1 MLKNYLIVA
10 SRIIFRSKIF
20 SLINIMGLAVGMA
33 CSILIFLWI
42 KDELNYDNFH
52 EKAKNIHHVYLR
64 VYDKTRASI
73 PQPTT
78 SHELANP
85 LKNKFTEILNTARM
99 GNLGEMVV
107 KYENKLFIEPE
118 GMAVDPS
125 SFEIFTFPFVK
136 GNPNSALES
145 PYSIVLT
152 EAMANKYFGNTDP
165 VGKSI
170 RLNNKWDFTI
180 TGIVDNVPS
189 NSYIKFD
196 FLVPFN
202 FLRELGHNI
211 TEYGNLFN
219 NCAYYTYVLLQKNV
233 NYKEVSDSITSRFNF
248 TSDEI
253 SGDIF
258 LVPLIKTHRFG
269 TFGGDL
275 ILYVF
280 SVLGVLIL
288 LIACFN
294 FVNLSTA
301 RSVIRSKEVAVRK
314 IFGAK
319 KRQLRFQFLGETLIY
334 VFIALSFAI
343 ILVNLILPSI
353 NLVIG
358 KELVLNYL
366 NTEIVLI
373 FIGIIFFSA
382 IFAGVYP
389 AIVLSSFNPLKILTG
404 LMVSGTG
411 KSDLRKILVTTQFA
425 FAILFLVCIL
435 LISKQFNY
443 MDKTDLG
450 FKKEHVIYIRLDQS
464 IQSKS
469 EIIETELNKL
479 PGIKHLTTSSHLP
492 MLVSGGYYQVWGSP
506 NDETSY
512 ICETRIGYDYV
523 KTLNLEMANG
533 RFFSRDFPSDL
544 GQNVVVNE
552 TAIRQKVMESPIG
565 EQLFYQGDYY
575 TIIGVMKDFH
585 HVPLIMDIT
594 PLIFRLQT
602 QGNDYLLIKLNS
614 NKRNPEL
621 ISYTLNQIEKIWE
634 KVIPEFPFQYEF
646 LENFRFEQ
654 EKIMVAAKRLIEYFT
669 FLAIFISCLGLLG
682 LSTYMAEQR
691 TKEIGIRKSLGASV
705 SAVIYLFSRGYIKLL
720 LIANLISLP
729 IAYFIMRKF
738 LQVFAY
744 KINLNL
750 VIFAFIGFLVCVLA
764 ILTIGYQAYRSAIQN
779 PAETLRYE

>member
-1 MLKNYLIVA
+1 MLKNYLLIA
-10 SRIIFRSKIF
+10 FRIIFRSKIF
-20 SLINIMGLAVGMA
+20 SLINIMGLTVGMA

-42 KDELNYDNFH
+42 KDELNYDKFH
-52 EKAKNIHHVYLR
+52 EKANDIYQVYLR
-64 VYDKTRASI
+64 VYEKTRVSI

-99 GNLGEMVV
+99 GKLGEMVV

-125 SFEIFTFPFVK
+125 SFKIFTFPFVK
-136 GNPNSALES
+136 GDPNSALEN

-180 TGIVDNVPS
+180 TGIVDNIPS

-196 FLVPFN
+196 FLVPFS

-219 NCAYYTYVLLQKNV
+219 NCVYFTYVLLQKHV
-233 NYKEVSDSITSRFNF
+233 DYKEVSDSITSRFNF
-248 TSDEI
+248 ANDEI

-258 LVPLIKTHRFG
+258 LVPLTQTHRFG

-280 SVLGVLIL
+280 SVLCVLIL
-288 LIACFN
+288 LIGCIN

-319 KRQLRFQFLGETLIY
+319 RRQLRFQFLGETLIY
-334 VFIALSFAI
+334 VFIALNFAI
-343 ILVNLILPSI
+343 ILVNLFLPSI

-366 NTEIVLI
+366 NPEIILI
-373 FIGIIFFSA
+373 FIGIILFSG
-382 IFAGVYP
+382 IVAGVYP
-389 AIVLSSFNPLKILTG
+389 AIVLSSFNPVKLLTG

-411 KSDLRKILVTTQFA
+411 KSGLRKILVTTQFA
-425 FAILFLVCIL
+425 FAILFLVCIT

-443 MDKTDLG
+443 MDKADPG
-450 FKKEHVIYIRLDQS
+450 FKKEHVIYIRLDKS

-469 EIIETELNKL
+469 EIIEAELNKL
-479 PGIKHLTTSSHLP
+479 PGIEHITTSYHLP
-492 MLVSGGYYQVWGSP
+492 MLVAGGYYQVWGSP
-506 NDETSY
+506 NDEISY

-523 KTLNLEMANG
+523 KTLTLEMANG

-552 TAIRQKVMESPIG
+552 TAIRQKGMESPIG

-585 HVPLIMDIT
+585 HVPLIMNIT

-602 QGNDYLLIKLNS
+602 QGNDYLLIKLSS
-614 NKRNPEL
+614 NKENSVL

-634 KVIPEFPFQYEF
+634 KLLPEFPFQYEF
-646 LENFRFEQ
+646 LEDFRFEQ
-654 EKIMVAAKRLIEYFT
+654 EKIIVAAKKLIEYFT
-669 FLAIFISCLGLLG
+669 FLTIFISCLGLLG

-705 SAVIYLFSRGYIKLL
+705 SAVIFLFSRGYIKLL
-720 LIANLISLP
+720 IIANLISLP

-750 VIFAFIGFLVCVLA
+750 VIFVFIGFLVCILA
-764 ILTIGYQAYRSAIQN
+764 ILTVGYQAYRSAIQN